1 MRIGELQA
9 RSGTS
14 RDTLRYY
21 ERIGLIT
28 ARRQPGNNYRE
39 YDNQTLEELGF
50 IRQAQAM
57 SFTLT
62 EIRALL
68 QARRSRLLDCARG
81 AAMLGD
87 KLADVEQRL
96 LELTR
101 LRDFLRDERE
111 RLLASAA
118 QQAATNS
125 RSGAAAPDGC
135 G

>member
-21 ERIGLIT
+21 ERIGLIA

-39 YDNQTLEELGF
+39 YDNQTLEELAF
-50 IRQAQAM
+50 IHQAQAM

-62 EIRALL
+62 EIRELL
-68 QARRSRLLDCARG
+68 QARRSRLLDCERG
-81 AAMLGD
+81 AEMLGD
-87 KLADVEQRL
+87 KLAEVERRL

-101 LRDFLRDERE
+101 LRNFLRDERE

-118 QQAATNS
+118 QQAAANH
-125 RSGAAAPDGC
+125 RAAVAP
-135 G
+135 

>member
-21 ERIGLIT
+21 ERIGLIA

-39 YDNQTLEELGF
+39 YDNQTLEELAF
-50 IRQAQAM
+50 IHQAQAM

-62 EIRALL
+62 EIRELL

-87 KLADVEQRL
+87 KLAEVERRL

-101 LRDFLRDERE
+101 LRNFLRDERE

-118 QQAATNS
+118 QQAAANH
-125 RSGAAAPDGC
+125 RAAVAP
-135 G
+135 

>member
-21 ERIGLIT
+21 ERIGLIA

-57 SFTLT
+57 SFTMT
-62 EIRALL
+62 EIRELL

-87 KLADVEQRL
+87 KLAEVDRRL

-101 LRDFLRDERE
+101 LRNFLRDERE

-118 QQAATNS
+118 QQATANH
-125 RSGAAAPDGC
+125 RAAVAP
-135 G
+135 

>member
-1 MRIGELQA
+1 MRMRIGELQA

-21 ERIGLIT
+21 ERIGLIA

-39 YDNQTLEELGF
+39 YDNQTLEELAF
-50 IRQAQAM
+50 IHQAQAM
-57 SFTLT
+57 SFTQT
-62 EIRALL
+62 EIRELL

-87 KLADVEQRL
+87 KLAEVERRL

-101 LRDFLRDERE
+101 LRNFLRDERE

-118 QQAATNS
+118 QQAAANH
-125 RSGAAAPDGC
+125 RAAVAP
-135 G
+135 